1 MISKKN
7 FKRKA
12 GSYPFSKA
20 CWLFS
25 YTTYF
30 PFSLFFLSL
39 FKVIIICLFPFFF
52 ASLWKGRADEGAHYL
67 LMSNHKVNEKKHV
80 MVSPNSSLTL
90 PSKENKKEK
99 IPDQKNR
106 QKAKRENSQS
116 RKMGE
121 RKKERKFPIKDRKKT
136 EEICRKVLG
145 PDNIWTIQNCH
156 QVNKK
161 RKETTT

>member
-1 MISKKN
+1 VFPKYVLLSIHAFIRVHFGHSGKFHSTHPSGVYTFFQKLVMISKKN

-80 MVSPNSSLTL
+80 MVSPN
-90 PSKENKKEK
+90 
-99 IPDQKNR
+99 KNNDEITESYN
-106 QKAKRENSQS
+106 AK
-116 RKMGE
+116 
-121 RKKERKFPIKDRKKT
+121 F
-136 EEICRKVLG
+136 
-145 PDNIWTIQNCH
+145 
-156 QVNKK
+156 
-161 RKETTT
+161 